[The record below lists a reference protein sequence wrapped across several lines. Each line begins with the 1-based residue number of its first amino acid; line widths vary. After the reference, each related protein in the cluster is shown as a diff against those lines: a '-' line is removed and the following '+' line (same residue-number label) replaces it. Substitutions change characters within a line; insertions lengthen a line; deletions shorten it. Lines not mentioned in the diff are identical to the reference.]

1 MLTNLFQCTIFY
13 YFSAMKTCFYLYDSI
28 NISFSRVAIS
38 FSYVAKSFSR
48 VAKTYIYR
56 IFPVLKTFSLIS
68 KNFLSY
74 QELFCHLIFYCL
86 INIVT
91 RSC

>member
-1 MLTNLFQCTIFY
+1 
-13 YFSAMKTCFYLYDSI
+13 MKTCFYLYDSI
-28 NISFSRVAIS
+28 NISFSRVA
-38 FSYVAKSFSR
+38 KSFSR
-48 VAKTYIYR
+48 VAKTYSYR

-91 RSC
+91 RLSSSR